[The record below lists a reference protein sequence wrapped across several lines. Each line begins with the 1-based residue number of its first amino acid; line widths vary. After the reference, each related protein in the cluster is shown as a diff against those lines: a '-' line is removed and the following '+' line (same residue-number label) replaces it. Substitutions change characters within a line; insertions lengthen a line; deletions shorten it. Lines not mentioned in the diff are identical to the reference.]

1 MKTFKRLTY
10 PYIIWITAMIVIRML
25 LIIVYAFT
33 KQGNDVAT
41 LQFTLVYDSAD

>member
-10 PYIIWITAMIVIRML
+10 PYILWIAAMIVIPML
-25 LIIVYAFT
+25 LIVLYALT

-41 LQFTLVYDSAD
+41 LQFTL

>member
-10 PYIIWITAMIVIRML
+10 PYIIWITAMIVIPML

-41 LQFTLVYDSAD
+41 L